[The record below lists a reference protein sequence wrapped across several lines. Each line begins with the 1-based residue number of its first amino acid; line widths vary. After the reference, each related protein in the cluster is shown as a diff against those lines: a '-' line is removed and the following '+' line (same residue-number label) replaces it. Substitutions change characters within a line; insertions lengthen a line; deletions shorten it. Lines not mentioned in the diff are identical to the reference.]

1 LICDKRRVAI
11 ICTEEEEEE
20 KEEEKEEEEE
30 EMREGRGG
38 RLSGHNFN
46 FTDIFTDDY

>member
-1 LICDKRRVAI
+1 VIKKRVAI
-11 ICTEEEEEE
+11 ICREEEEE
-20 KEEEKEEEEE
+20 EEEEE

-38 RLSGHNFN
+38 RLFHFN